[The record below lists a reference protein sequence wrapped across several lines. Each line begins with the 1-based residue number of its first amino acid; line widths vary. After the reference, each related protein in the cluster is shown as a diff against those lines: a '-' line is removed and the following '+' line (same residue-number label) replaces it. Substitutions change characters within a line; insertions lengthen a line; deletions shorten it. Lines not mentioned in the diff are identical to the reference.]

1 MKTFPKYTNAPN
13 FVGYPLFYVLNQET
27 VLCADCCT
35 DQYNEE
41 SGDHIESE
49 VNYDD
54 ENLYCWECS
63 EKIES
68 AYGENDQEE
77 LEQ

>member
-13 FVGYPLFYVLNQET
+13 FVGYPLFYIFNQET

-35 DQYNEE
+35 EQYNEKA
-41 SGDHIESE
+41 GDQIESDI
-49 VNYDD
+49 NRDD
-54 ENLYCWECS
+54 ESLYCWECS

-68 AYGENDQEE
+68 AYGEDGE
-77 LEQ
+77 

>member
-13 FVGYPLFYVLNQET
+13 FVGYPLFYILNQET
-27 VLCADCCT
+27 VLCADCCAE
-35 DQYNEE
+35 QCNEE
-41 SGDHIESE
+41 SGDQTESE

-63 EKIES
+63 EKIEA
-68 AYGENDQEE
+68 AYEKDDA
-77 LEQ
+77 

>member
-13 FVGYPLFYVLNQET
+13 FVGYPLFYTLNQET

-35 DQYNEE
+35 EQYNEKADDQVE
-41 SGDHIESE
+41 ADI
-49 VNYDD
+49 NRDD
-54 ENLYCWECS
+54 EGLYCWECS

-68 AYGENDQEE
+68 AYGEDGE
-77 LEQ
+77 